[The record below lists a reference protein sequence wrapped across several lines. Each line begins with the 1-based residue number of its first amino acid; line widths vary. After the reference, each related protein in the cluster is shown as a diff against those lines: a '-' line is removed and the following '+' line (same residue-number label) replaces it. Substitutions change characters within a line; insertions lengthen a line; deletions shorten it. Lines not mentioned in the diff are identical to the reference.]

1 MPSLHG
7 MNRGKSL
14 AQPKLNKTL
23 GQHLLTNKQI
33 IESIVEKAWIEP
45 SDVVLEIGPGT
56 GNLTI
61 KLLEKAK
68 KVIAIEKDPRLA
80 AELIKRVQGTKLQ
93 RKLQLIT
100 GDCLKIDFPRFDIC
114 VSNTP
119 YQISSPLVFKLL
131 AHRPFFRHA
140 VLMFQK
146 EFACRLT
153 AIAGSEHY
161 SRLSINTALLAKT
174 THLIKIGKKNFTPPP
189 KVDSSVVRIVPHQP
203 APEIDFASWNVF
215 LKILFSRKNKTILSN
230 LKAAG
235 EWGMSFLK
243 KQTLVLFGPS
253 MLCLGSEASMS
264 SELKTVEDK
273 TMFLLKHS
281 YEGLQKKVDVVK
293 EMRRYASG
301 LVDSLEAEAQ
311 GKSAFNALGRP
322 NNILASKIKDT
333 NRVLSAVLDFAKTVF
348 TENKKAGNIIEKKED
363 KNSRK
368 IKSGDLTIAENEEA
382 VVDLGLE
389 KLKRGSDLNINRL
402 AREIETIKG
411 LKKTVAK
418 YLSLSRRIE
427 MEALNQIVAKRLQ
440 KKKDGVFLYFVRS
453 AYQPFAWIYKTIIGL
468 FKEEAKESS
477 WEEIEK
483 QIDSEPDN

>member
-1 MPSLHG
+1 MPWRRAERL
-7 MNRGKSL
+7 NRIRKKRCRRRL
-14 AQPKLNKTL
+14 EVLDYLYKQ
-23 GQHLLTNKQI
+23 TNK
-33 IESIVEKAWIEP
+33 
-45 SDVVLEIGPGT
+45 
-56 GNLTI
+56 
-61 KLLEKAK
+61 
-68 KVIAIEKDPRLA
+68 
-80 AELIKRVQGTKLQ
+80 
-93 RKLQLIT
+93 RKYYI
-100 GDCLKIDFPRFDIC
+100 R
-114 VSNTP
+114 
-119 YQISSPLVFKLL
+119 
-131 AHRPFFRHA
+131 
-140 VLMFQK
+140 
-146 EFACRLT
+146 
-153 AIAGSEHY
+153 
-161 SRLSINTALLAKT
+161 SR
-174 THLIKIGKKNFTPPP
+174 G
-189 KVDSSVVRIVPHQP
+189 
-203 APEIDFASWNVF
+203 
-215 LKILFSRKNKTILSN
+215 
-230 LKAAG
+230 
-235 EWGMSFLK
+235 WGMLFLK

-468 FKEEAKESS
+468 FKEEAKESY
-477 WEEIEK
+477 
-483 QIDSEPDN
+483 